1 MKQSSTPAL
10 LDHKPEPRVHYEKIG
25 DKEFKIEERDLHIIE
40 EVALWNNNPRLIH
53 STKPTGGS
61 FQSDADMEAGLRETP
76 GYANLYRSIEDIGQ
90 MEPVYVWKRP
100 EWDRYLVLEGA
111 TRVTILREL
120 HRKFGEHPTK
130 AKRPVVRARILPPEF
145 GEMERVILLARIHVR
160 RSGVRTWG
168 RYIEAK
174 FIWENVRQPGGL
186 MTPVAM
192 ANHMGKSLSWV
203 TRLRDA
209 FEFVQKFMEH
219 VDTDESEKLAVEHF
233 STLEEI
239 AKSPEV
245 GPKVRDYDNAD
256 HNELRAEVFDMVRNE
271 VFKEYRDARY
281 MREFKNDPE
290 KWAQLKSHKKHIANE
305 LANDVKTNSNSLK
318 AKVGGL
324 EGSLERAIG
333 RDPDSVNHDDLA
345 QLQRAVHVVE
355 QHLDQGVRPIRRA
368 IVKFTKVLEEAP
380 LADIRSVQPDELSS
394 LKSAY
399 DFFLEQVEKHKPTAS
414 A

>member
-1 MKQSSTPAL
+1 
-10 LDHKPEPRVHYEKIG
+10 
-25 DKEFKIEERDLHIIE
+25 
-40 EVALWNNNPRLIH
+40 
-53 STKPTGGS
+53 
-61 FQSDADMEAGLRETP
+61 
-76 GYANLYRSIEDIGQ
+76 
-90 MEPVYVWKRP
+90 
-100 EWDRYLVLEGA
+100 
-111 TRVTILREL
+111 
-120 HRKFGEHPTK
+120 
-130 AKRPVVRARILPPEF
+130 VRARILPPEF